1 MGDPCRTFI
10 SPPTASAEP
19 ASCPRPTAS
28 GKPSFALELLA
39 SGGGGPDVERWR
51 RAVGHR
57 PPARRL
63 TELAKV
69 IRPFP
74 DIDRMVQRDH
84 WGGAAPAGARP
95 NRVTEALRHFYHACV
110 APYWDQIARSLER
123 DRAARLTVLREHG
136 ADGLLGSLH
145 PKVHWSAAGLE
156 VPGQAESSLDRVGLN
171 DRPVLLPL
179 ARDHRAHPADPA
191 APRPDAFYPIRS
203 DREPAPAHSALAG
216 ALGG

>member
-1 MGDPCRTFI
+1 MPHLHFTTDSLRRTRI
-10 SPPTASAEP
+10 LSEADRIRETL
-19 ASCPRPTAS
+19 
-28 GKPSFALELLA
+28 FALELLA
-39 SGGGGPDVERWR
+39 SGAGGPDAESWR

-145 PKVHWSAAGLE
+145 PKVFWSAAGLE
-156 VPGQAESSLDRVGLN
+156 VPGQGGNLCLDRVGLTIAPSFFLSPGITVLIRQTPL
-171 DRPVLLPL
+171 RPGPML
-179 ARDHRAHPADPA
+179 
-191 APRPDAFYPIRS
+191 FYPIRS